1 MSCSPFDLR
10 DYLLQELDAPQQR
23 QVEAHVRICEPCRE
37 EAERLR
43 MTESTLLALR
53 EEEIPQR
60 IAFVSDKIFEPS
72 PWRRGWSAFWGSTAR
87 LSFASAAMLSIS
99 LVVFA
104 LTRPVPAPV
113 ATGTVPITTISTV
126 FNNADI
132 DRRIQAA
139 VGQAVA
145 ESETR
150 QAQKTERLIADLER
164 RNVEARNQLVAAGQ
178 VIDYLNMK
186 GNAVRSAAFRSPE
199 NGGLNQ

>member
-10 DYLLQELDAPQQR
+10 DYLLQELEAPQQR
-23 QVEAHVRICEPCRE
+23 QVEVHIRTCEACRD

-72 PWRRGWSAFWGSTAR
+72 PWRRGWSAFWGSTAQ

-99 LVVFA
+99 LMVFA

-113 ATGTVPITTISTV
+113 AKETVPNTTISAVST
-126 FNNADI
+126 NAEI
-132 DRRIQAA
+132 DRRIRAA
-139 VGQAVA
+139 VEQAVA
-145 ESETR
+145 ESESR

-164 RNVEARNQLVAAGQ
+164 RNVEGLKQ
-178 VIDYLNMK
+178 VIDAQSVIDFMQRRANVSK
-186 GNAVRSAAFRSPE
+186 VAVYNST
-199 NGGLNQ
+199 NTGGLNQ

>member
-23 QVEAHVRICEPCRE
+23 EVEAHVRICESCRE

-43 MTESTLLALR
+43 MTQSTLLALR

-72 PWRRGWSAFWGSTAR
+72 PWRRWWSAFWGSTAR
-87 LSFASAAMLSIS
+87 LGFASAAMLSIS
-99 LVVFA
+99 LVIFA

-113 ATGTVPITTISTV
+113 AKETVPTITISTV
-126 FNNADI
+126 SNNAEI
-132 DRRIQAA
+132 DRRINAA
-139 VGQAVA
+139 VEQAVA
-145 ESETR
+145 DSEAR

-164 RNVEARNQLVAAGQ
+164 RNVEERKQLVAAGSA
-178 VIDYLNMK
+178 IDYLGRRERVKRLASYN
-186 GNAVRSAAFRSPE
+186 VES
-199 NGGLNQ
+199 GGLNQ

>member
-23 QVEAHVRICEPCRE
+23 EVEAHVRICESCRE

-43 MTESTLLALR
+43 MTQSTLLALR

-72 PWRRGWSAFWGSTAR
+72 PWRRWWSAFWGSTVR
-87 LSFASAAMLSIS
+87 LGFASAAMLSIS
-99 LVVFA
+99 LVIFA

-113 ATGTVPITTISTV
+113 AKETVPTITISTV
-126 FNNADI
+126 SNNAEI
-132 DRRIQAA
+132 DRRINAA
-139 VGQAVA
+139 VEQAVA
-145 ESETR
+145 DSEAR

-164 RNVEARNQLVAAGQ
+164 RNVEERKQLVAAGSA
-178 VIDYLNMK
+178 IDYLGRRERVKRLASYN
-186 GNAVRSAAFRSPE
+186 VES
-199 NGGLNQ
+199 GGLNQ